1 MKMGGPGVGRRGA
14 SEAPGLFLGKW
25 PSLLALLY
33 LLVVE
38 VRRAT
43 AEGQHRCVAQRLAH
57 GETAQKDIALRER
70 GHQSRR
76 SPGSGGEGWG
86 GPGSHPPAGRKRS
99 SLGTGPCATRGRS
112 QTPLLPG
119 SQCAAA
125 SRRWRPAGWFSLNL
139 RETKESPGGASA

>member
-1 MKMGGPGVGRRGA
+1 MTGEGLLRHQA
-14 SEAPGLFLGKW
+14 LFLGKW
-25 PSLLALLY
+25 PSLSVLLY

-43 AEGQHRCVAQRLAH
+43 EAEGQHRCVAQRLAH
-57 GETAQKDIALRER
+57 GETAQKDITLQER
-70 GHQSRR
+70 GHQSRW

-99 SLGTGPCATRGRS
+99 SLGTGPCATCGRS
-112 QTPLLPG
+112 QTPLLPE